1 MSYKPPYTISD
12 KILNL
17 VVDITILLSKVDV
30 SFKNDVHLRK
40 KNQIKTVVGTLAI
53 EGNNLDI
60 KQVTAILEGKKVV
73 GTQKEIQEVKSAI
86 DAYENIERFNPYK
99 IDDLFKVHSLM
110 MNQLLE
116 NVGKF
121 RDIKVAV
128 KGDDIVHI
136 APPPVQVPKLIK
148 QLFEWLEKSV
158 LNPLIISSIFHY
170 EFEFIHPFE
179 DGNGRMGRFWQT
191 LILSKYNPIFLSFP
205 IESIIKQR
213 QDEYYKTLSICD
225 KEANSTLFIEFMLEC
240 IYEAISSEI
249 NSDKSSEMDIVSTDE
264 AILEFLKANPKATIK
279 ILASKLNL
287 TTRAIEKQL
296 ANLKKEN
303 KLQRIGSP
311 KKGEWIV
318 INNRNLFKERIE
330 NE

>member
-17 VVDITILLSKVDV
+17 VVEITMLISKVDI
-30 SFKNDVHLRK
+30 SFKNNVLLRK

-60 KQVTAILEGKKVV
+60 KQVTAILDGKKVI
-73 GTQKEIQEVKSAI
+73 GNKKEIQEVKSAI
-86 DAYENIERFNPYK
+86 NTYANIENFNPYK
-99 IDDLFKVHSLM
+99 IDDLFEAHSLM
-110 MNQLLE
+110 MNLLLE

-121 RDIKVAV
+121 RDVKVAV
-128 KGDDIVHI
+128 KGDVVVHI
-136 APPPVQVPKLIK
+136 APPPLQVPKLME
-148 QLFEWLEKSV
+148 QLFEWLQNSE
-158 LNPLIISSIFHY
+158 LNPLIKSCIFHY
-170 EFEFIHPFE
+170 EFEFIHPFV
-179 DGNGRMGRFWQT
+179 DGNGRMGRFWQS
-191 LILSKYNPIFLSFP
+191 LILSKYNPIFLSFH

-213 QDEYYKTLSICD
+213 QNEYYKTLSTCD
-225 KEANSTLFIEFMLEC
+225 IEANSTLFIEFMLEC

-249 NSDKSSEMDIVSTDE
+249 SSDESSEINFQSTDE
-264 AILEFLKANPKATIK
+264 AILEFLKLNPKATIK

-303 KLQRIGSP
+303 RLQRVGSA
-311 KKGEWIV
+311 KKGEWV
-318 INNRNLFKERIE
+318 V
-330 NE
+330 NEKGDL

>member
-12 KILNL
+12 KIVNL
-17 VVDITILLSKVDV
+17 LVDITKLLSKVDV
-30 SFKNDVHLRK
+30 AFKNDVHLRK

-60 KQVTAILEGKKVV
+60 KQVTAILEGKKVI
-73 GTQKEIQEVKSAI
+73 GSEKEIQEVKSAI
-86 DAYENIERFNPYK
+86 DTYENIEKFNPYK
-99 IDDLFKVHSLM
+99 IDDLLKAHSLM
-110 MNQLLE
+110 MNKLLQ
-116 NVGKF
+116 NVGNF
-121 RDIKVAV
+121 RDVKVAV

-136 APPPVQVPKLIK
+136 APPPAQVPNLIK
-148 QLFEWLEKSV
+148 QLFEWLKSSE
-158 LNPLIISSIFHY
+158 LNPLIASCIFHY

-191 LILSKYNPIFLSFP
+191 LILSKYNPVFLSFP
-205 IESIIKQR
+205 IESIIKER
-213 QDEYYKTLSICD
+213 QNEYYKTLSICD

-249 NSDKSSEMDIVSTDE
+249 NSDKSSEINFVSTDE
-264 AILEFLKANPKATIK
+264 AILDFLKTNPKATIK

-287 TTRAIEKQL
+287 STRAIEKQL
-296 ANLKKEN
+296 ANLKKDN
-303 KLQRIGSP
+303 RLQRVGSP
-311 KKGEWIV
+311 KKGEWVV
-318 INNRNLFKERIE
+318 IEKKYI

>member
-17 VVDITILLSKVDV
+17 VVDITILLSKVDGT
-30 SFKNDVHLRK
+30 FKNDVHLRK

-60 KQVTAILEGKKVV
+60 KQVTAILEGKKVI
-73 GTQKEIQEVKSAI
+73 GSQKEIQEVKSAI
-86 DAYENIERFNPYK
+86 NTYENIEKFNPYK
-99 IDDLFKVHSLM
+99 IDDLFEAHSLM
-110 MNQLLE
+110 MNLLLE

-121 RDIKVAV
+121 RDVKVAV
-128 KGDDIVHI
+128 KGDVVVHV
-136 APPPVQVPKLIK
+136 APPPLQVPKLME
-148 QLFEWLEKSV
+148 QLFEWLQNSE
-158 LNPLIISSIFHY
+158 LNPLIKSCIFHY
-170 EFEFIHPFE
+170 EFEFIHPFI
-179 DGNGRMGRFWQT
+179 DGNGRMGRFWQS

-213 QDEYYKTLSICD
+213 QNEYYKTLSTCD
-225 KEANSTLFIEFMLEC
+225 IEANSTLFIEFMLEC

-249 NSDKSSEMDIVSTDE
+249 SSEISSDESSEINFQSTDE
-264 AILEFLKANPKATIK
+264 AILEFLKLNPKATIK

-303 KLQRIGSP
+303 RLQRVGSA
-311 KKGEWIV
+311 KKGEWMV
-318 INNRNLFKERIE
+318 NERGDL
-330 NE
+330 